1 MDSFFTNLQEN
12 LLFSAELKYGQ
23 PIYTIKEIWPIPFNT
38 NIEKLKSVITNIIA
52 SSDALRF
59 SYFYDF
65 RDNCLKK
72 KISTIDPIWT
82 SEDFV
87 FDMTDN
93 LLFVSGVYEEL
104 GTRYF
109 KLQFHHSLLD
119 GWSVSK
125 LMKKISALYN
135 SQAVNPALEYSI
147 CDHLARLPSNKKFI
161 KTHVPF
167 LKDSHEDFTCTGK
180 IIRIEGK
187 KLNNIMEYARLNKV
201 RLFSALVYRI
211 IDSLKLYYNLDSI
224 DFAIPFAARTTNNL
238 EKIGML
244 VDTQLL
250 SLDKK
255 TIDNISP
262 SAVQNLL
269 LELLKKPKSL
279 SNYHNTPRIM
289 LNFIDLDVLKLK
301 LNCNDHASVPYTIL
315 PDYCLFDLHIEFR
328 KENNF
333 LDVMIFHKK
342 EILNINSDEFYSK
355 ITQGI
360 MVEGY

>member
-1 MDSFFTNLQEN
+1 MNSFFTNLQEN

-23 PIYTIKEIWPIPFNT
+23 PIYTIKEAWPIPFNT
-38 NIEKLKSVITNIIA
+38 DIEKLKSVITNIIA
-52 SSDALRF
+52 SSDALKF

-65 RDNCLKK
+65 QDNCLKK
-72 KISTIDPIWT
+72 KISLTDPIWT
-82 SEDFV
+82 SEDLS

-93 LLFVSGVYEEL
+93 LLFVAGIYEEL
-104 GTRYF
+104 GTKYL

-125 LMKKISALYN
+125 LIEKISALHN
-135 SQAVNPALEYSI
+135 NQAVNPALEYSI
-147 CDHLARLPSNKKFI
+147 CNHPACPPSNKKFI

-167 LKDSHEDFTCTGK
+167 LKDSHEDFSCTGK

-187 KLNNIMEYARLNKV
+187 ELDNIMEYARLNKAS
-201 RLFSALVYRI
+201 LFSTLIYRM
-211 IDSLKLYYNLDSI
+211 IDSFKLPYHLDSI
-224 DFAIPFAARTTNNL
+224 DFAIPFAARTASNL
-238 EKIGML
+238 EKIGMF

-255 TIDNISP
+255 NIDDTSP
-262 SAVQNLL
+262 SVVQNLL
-269 LELLKKPKSL
+269 LTLLKTPKSL

-301 LNCNDHASVPYTIL
+301 LNCDDDASVPRTIL
-315 PDYCLFDLHIEFR
+315 PDYCLFDVHIEFR
-328 KENNF
+328 KTNHF

-342 EILNINSDEFYSK
+342 GILDISHDEFYSV
-355 ITQGI
+355 ITKSI
-360 MVEGY
+360 MINGH